1 MEATGYRHQ
10 RLTAEARRRI
20 IEILRRGRQSAA
32 QLQIDLQSA
41 AAASAGLNWLALADE
56 IESSFAE
63 VISLVVSSESAS
75 CPDHSLCSDLDSG
88 YSRRSPAV
96 KDLGRGNKRRKL
108 ANTRTVTA
116 ATAEDGRAWRKYGQ
130 KAIQNKTY
138 PKSYYRCTHKFDQS
152 CPAVKHVQR
161 IEDNSKIMYEITYIS
176 DHTCA
181 PASPTADTS
190 SNSYNLIC
198 FSDSH
203 NGQFTEGT
211 DDDATKVGETTMASG
226 VMNEIDLWAEFNDF
240 ETQYGL
246 FGDNEDPYFFVDS
259 FLK

>member
-1 MEATGYRHQ
+1 
-10 RLTAEARRRI
+10 
-20 IEILRRGRQSAA
+20 
-32 QLQIDLQSA
+32 
-41 AAASAGLNWLALADE
+41 
-56 IESSFAE
+56 
-63 VISLVVSSESAS
+63 
-75 CPDHSLCSDLDSG
+75 
-88 YSRRSPAV
+88 
-96 KDLGRGNKRRKL
+96 
-108 ANTRTVTA
+108 
-116 ATAEDGRAWRKYGQ
+116 
-130 KAIQNKTY
+130 
-138 PKSYYRCTHKFDQS
+138 
-152 CPAVKHVQR
+152 
-161 IEDNSKIMYEITYIS
+161 MYEITYIS

>member
-1 MEATGYRHQ
+1 MEATGYRHR
-10 RLTAEARRRI
+10 RLTAETWRRI
-20 IEILRRGRQSAA
+20 MEILLRGRQSAA

-41 AAASAGLNWLALADE
+41 ASATGINWLALADE

-63 VISLVVSSESAS
+63 AISLVVSSESAS

-108 ANTRTVTA
+108 AKTRTVTA

-138 PKSYYRCTHKFDQS
+138 PKSYYRCTHKYDQS

-181 PASPTADTS
+181 PASPIADTS
-190 SNSYNLIC
+190 SDSYNLIC
-198 FSDSH
+198 FSNSH

-211 DDDATKVGETTMASG
+211 DDNATKVGETTMASC

-240 ETQYGL
+240 EHQYGL

>member
-41 AAASAGLNWLALADE
+41 AAAAGLNWLALADE

-96 KDLGRGNKRRKL
+96 KDLGRGNKRRFVS
-108 ANTRTVTA
+108 T
-116 ATAEDGRAWRKYGQ
+116 
-130 KAIQNKTY
+130 
-138 PKSYYRCTHKFDQS
+138 KF
-152 CPAVKHVQR
+152 CALKW
-161 IEDNSKIMYEITYIS
+161 KEITF
-176 DHTCA
+176 C
-181 PASPTADTS
+181 
-190 SNSYNLIC
+190 
-198 FSDSH
+198 
-203 NGQFTEGT
+203 
-211 DDDATKVGETTMASG
+211 M
-226 VMNEIDLWAEFNDF
+226 
-240 ETQYGL
+240 
-246 FGDNEDPYFFVDS
+246 
-259 FLK
+259 